1 MRRDPI
7 GKLEKRALST
17 IEELSEQDISD
28 SEIESVDPKNVKHSP
43 KNPCIV
49 TIGTEIIEAASIS
62 SENSLFDETVEED
75 QVASTDDVNSFWDEW
90 RQHFTVDQ
98 FLFSLILGLIPT
110 AWDVFS
116 DLSFGADLASTNQ
129 IKAAGHNFKVK
140 SGFRVSENAV
150 FVPLSVNDIGDR
162 HWSLKITVETV
173 KKVLELDN
181 NLGDRHGRQKGPWSL
196 TIKLVGQ
203 WSATKTPRN
212 LLASIP

>member
-1 MRRDPI
+1 MTRTEFVSEHKYNKTNLGKKTDPSW
-7 GKLEKRALST
+7 KLEKRALST
-17 IEELSEQDISD
+17 IEELSEQEVSD
-28 SEIESVDPKNVKHSP
+28 SEIENFDKKNVKYFP
-43 KNPCIV
+43 VKNPCIV
-49 TIGTEIIEAASIS
+49 TIGTEIIEMAGIS

-75 QVASTDDVNSFWDEW
+75 QVASTDDVNSFWGEW

-150 FVPLSVNDIGDR
+150 LCSSVCQRYWRQALEPENNRGD
-162 HWSLKITVETV
+162 S
-173 KKVLELDN
+173 
-181 NLGDRHGRQKGPWSL
+181 QKGP
-196 TIKLVGQ
+196 G
-203 WSATKTPRN
+203 A
-212 LLASIP
+212 